1 MQVENRIYVNSIP
14 RKQGTSVT
22 VAGWVHDVRI
32 KGGINFVLLRD
43 RTGIVQIVATK
54 ENSDAETLDSVQ
66 KLHQED
72 VIIVTGKVV
81 ESKIAKAG
89 IEIVPEKIE
98 IINKSAVPLPLDP
111 REVTPANF
119 DTRLDW
125 RFLDLRKPKNIL
137 IFRIGTTIE
146 ASMREF
152 WIKNGFIEI
161 HSPKLMGSPSET
173 GAELFEVSYFNR
185 KAYLAQS
192 PQFYKQ
198 MAIASGFDKV
208 FEIGQV
214 FRANPSETYRHDTEY
229 TSIDMEMA
237 WIDSEEDIMEFEEKW
252 LVHVLKSVKKEHG
265 KEIKENFGVD
275 VTVPKIPFP
284 RVTMKEAHEITGR
297 VPKEL
302 QEFTDLDPEGEKAL
316 AKHIIEIQ
324 KHEFVFITNFPWGV
338 RPFYHMK
345 LEKDPNKTKSFDLL
359 WKGLEITTGAQREH
373 RHDILAKQAKEKGIT
388 LENIN
393 FYLNFFKYGC
403 PPHGGFGFG
412 QTRFLMQLL
421 EFKNV
426 REVTFVPHDMKRL
439 VP

>member
-1 MQVENRIYVNSIP
+1 MMRTHYVNELKKEIG
-14 RKQGTSVT
+14 KTVT
-22 VAGWVHDVRI
+22 LAGWVHDVRI
-32 KGGINFVLLRD
+32 KGGINFILLRD
-43 RTGIVQIVATK
+43 RSGIVQVVATK
-54 ENSDAETLDSVQ
+54 ENSDAKTLETVQ

-72 VIIVTGKVV
+72 VILVVGKVV
-81 ESKIAKAG
+81 KSKIAKVG
-89 IEIVPEKIE
+89 IEIAPEKIE
-98 IINKSAVPLPLDP
+98 VVSKSSVPLPLDP

-125 RFLDLRKPKNIL
+125 RFLDLRKLKNVL
-137 IFRIGTTIE
+137 IFKIGTAVE
-146 ASMREF
+146 MAMREF
-152 WIKNGFIEI
+152 WIKEGFVEI

-173 GAELFEVSYFNR
+173 GAELFSVPYFNR
-185 KAYLAQS
+185 TAYLAQS

-198 MAIASGFDKV
+198 MAISSGFDKV

-214 FRANPSETYRHDTEY
+214 FRANPSETTRHDTEY

-237 WIDSEEDIMEFEEKW
+237 WIDSHEDIMKFEEKW
-252 LVHVLKSVKKEHG
+252 LAYVLDSIKKKFG
-265 KEIKENFGVD
+265 SEIKENFGMEII
-275 VTVPKIPFP
+275 VPKIPFP

-302 QEFTDLDPEGEKAL
+302 RDFTDLDPEGERSL
-316 AKHIIEIQ
+316 SKHIAEIK
-324 KHEFVFITNFPWGV
+324 KHEFVFLTDFPWKV

-345 LEKDPNKTKSFDLL
+345 SEKDSTRAKGFDLL
-359 WKGLEITTGAQREH
+359 WKGVEITTGAQREH
-373 RHDILAKQAKEKGIT
+373 RYDVLTKQAKEKGIT
-388 LENIN
+388 PANIQ
-393 FYLNFFKYGC
+393 FYLDFFKYSC

-421 EFKNV
+421 GFKNV